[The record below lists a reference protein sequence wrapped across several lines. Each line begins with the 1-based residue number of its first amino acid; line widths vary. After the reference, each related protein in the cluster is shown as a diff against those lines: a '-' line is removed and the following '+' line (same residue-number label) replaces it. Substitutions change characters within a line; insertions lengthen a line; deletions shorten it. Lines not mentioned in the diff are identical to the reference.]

1 MNNARSEPPIS
12 PPLKPTQSSATPF
25 HDEPLHFTEE
35 QLENLAL
42 ESNYLPTLKSG
53 TEIDYFGLFIQI
65 IDEFVKHLTKHLL
78 MEDLRHKAF
87 ILSRGIQSLHHIF
100 NHLLLYTKNI
110 HLVVHH
116 LQKAI
121 FLYSEF
127 NGQIKIDTNEYLN
140 LSTNES
146 IMFLYKKTIFAL
158 NPEKI
163 RSVKLSPKEREM
175 VDVLHS
181 YTRLFDKLL
190 VGELMAFSGEGLIKS
205 DIDINNYR
213 TIYPSLYSVIKT
225 FKYVVVH
232 APVSRAHKLG
242 LLRRIYNAHVFGVH
256 NDDDDGTRDIV
267 GMATA
272 SSVWRD
278 MCDFIETRSGL
289 SPLVM
294 IQKLT
299 EIFNGSLHTL
309 GDTKLCWRNILK
321 NGEICDTFAA
331 AAAAGRINPLG
342 SVLCPPPSPSP
353 SIAPTRRPLLR
364 NR

>member
-25 HDEPLHFTEE
+25 HDELLHFTEE

-213 TIYPSLYSVIKT
+213 TIYPSLYSIIKT

-242 LLRRIYNAHVFGVH
+242 LLRTIHKAHVFGAH
-256 NDDDDGTRDIV
+256 NDDDNDGICDI
-267 GMATA
+267 GDIATA
-272 SSVWRD
+272 SSVWHD
-278 MCDFIETRSGL
+278 MCHFIETHSGL
-289 SPLVM
+289 SPLAM

-299 EIFNGSLHTL
+299 EIFNGSLHTSD
-309 GDTKLCWRNILK
+309 DTELCWRNILK
-321 NGEICDTFAA
+321 NGEICDTS
-331 AAAAGRINPLG
+331 AAAGRIKQLG
-342 SVLCPPPSPSP
+342 SVLCPAPAPSPSH